1 MASTSPPVASVMAPA
16 PAVPSDMDLNS
27 PELWRLLAAQL
38 RVDSIRCTTAAG
50 SGHPTSSM
58 SAADLMAVLLAKYLR
73 YDWQNPKRPENDS
86 LIFSKGHACPL
97 LYSAYKAAGVVS
109 DEELLTLRQLGSRL
123 EGHPTPDIP
132 WIEAA
137 TGSLGQG
144 LPIGVGDAICGK
156 YLDKLPFKVWVIC
169 GDSEMAEGSMW
180 EAFAEASHY
189 ELDNLVAIIDVNK
202 LGQRGETMLG
212 HHMEIYKARAE
223 AFGWNALVIDG
234 HDINQIDGAFAS
246 AMQNNGKPTA
256 ILAKTDKGH
265 GATLTQGQPGW
276 HGKALSAEQ
285 AESAIKEIEGNA
297 GSQHLSISIKTHLP
311 ATAQPAAPTVGEA
324 PLPVYKI
331 GDKVASREAYGEAL
345 AAIGAKDGQVVVL
358 DAEVSNSTYSDKFKK
373 SHGERFFEMYI
384 AEQQM
389 LGTAV
394 GLQHRGKKVFCSTF
408 AAFFSRAYDQIRMG
422 AISQAN
428 LKLTGTHAGVSIGE
442 DGPSQMA
449 LEDIAMM
456 RAVCGSIVLYPSDAA
471 STAKLVEEMKDQK
484 GIIFL
489 RSTREKTPVL
499 YEDSEQFPIGGSK
512 TLRSSGNDSATIIAA
527 GITLYEALKAADQLK
542 AEGTDVRVIDLYSVK
557 PIDAQALSKAASE
570 TRHLIVVE
578 DHWKEGGLGDAV
590 LASLA
595 QSQEEGKLSGEAA
608 KFTHLCVQKMPRSG
622 KPMELL
628 EDNGIAADNI
638 VAAVKA

>member
-1 MASTSPPVASVMAPA
+1 MASTTPPAPAAMTPA
-16 PAVPSDMDLNS
+16 PAVPTNLDVNS
-27 PELWRLLAAQL
+27 SELWRVLAAQL
-38 RVDSIRCTTAAG
+38 RIDSIRCTSAAG

-58 SAADLMAVLLAKYLR
+58 SAADIMAVLLAKYLR
-73 YDWQNPKRPENDS
+73 YDWQSPKRPENDS
-86 LIFSKGHACPL
+86 LIFSKGHACPV
-97 LYSAYKAAGVVS
+97 LYAAYKAAGVVS

-132 WIEAA
+132 WVEAA

-180 EAFAEASHY
+180 EAMATASFY
-189 ELDNLVAIIDVNK
+189 ELDNLIAIIDVNK

-212 HHMEIYKARAE
+212 HDMKTYKARVE

-234 HDINQIDGAFAS
+234 HDVDAIDQAFAS
-246 AMQNNGKPTA
+246 AMNGNGKPTC
-256 ILAKTDKGH
+256 ILARTNKGH
-265 GATLTQGQPGW
+265 GASLTEGMNDW
-276 HGKALSAEQ
+276 HGKALKAEQ
-285 AESAIKEIEGNA
+285 AQAAIEEITAKVG
-297 GSQHLSISIKTHLP
+297 GTQPSFTIPTLSPDS
-311 ATAQPAAPTVGEA
+311 AQPAAPSTVEA
-324 PLPVYKI
+324 PVPSYKV
-331 GDKVASREAYGEAL
+331 GDKVASRVAYGDTL
-345 AAIGAKDGQVVVL
+345 AAIGAADGQVVVL
-358 DAEVSNSTYSDKFKK
+358 DAEVGNSTYSEKFGKA
-373 SHGERFFEMYI
+373 HDERFFQMYI

-394 GLQHRGKKVFCSTF
+394 GLQWRGKKVFCSTF
-408 AAFFSRAYDQIRMG
+408 SAFFTRAFDQIRMG

-456 RAVCGSIVLYPSDAA
+456 RAVWGSTVLYPSDAT
-471 STAKLVEEMKDQK
+471 STAKLTVAMKDLK
-484 GIIFL
+484 GISFL
-489 RSTREKTPVL
+489 RSTREATPVL
-499 YEDSEQFPIGGSK
+499 YEASEEFPIGGSK
-512 TLRSSGNDSATIIAA
+512 TLRSSDNDTATIIAA
-527 GITLYEALKAADQLK
+527 GITLHEALKAADELAQ
-542 AEGTDVRVIDLYSVK
+542 AGTNVRVIDLYSVK
-557 PIDAQALSKAASE
+557 PIDDEAIEKAARE
-570 TRHLIVVE
+570 TRHLVVVE
-578 DHWKEGGLGDAV
+578 DHWAEGGLGDAV

-595 QSQEEGKLSGEAA
+595 RSQSQGELSGQAS

-628 EDNGIAADNI
+628 EDNGISAKDI
-638 VAAVKA
+638 VAALKS

>member
-1 MASTSPPVASVMAPA
+1 MTAA

-27 PELWRLLAAQL
+27 SETWRILAAQL
-38 RVDSIRCTTAAG
+38 RIDSIRCTSAAG

-58 SAADLMAVLLAKYLR
+58 SAADLMAVLISKYLR
-73 YDWQNPKRPENDS
+73 YDWANPKRPENDS
-86 LIFSKGHACPL
+86 LIFSKGHACPV
-97 LYSAYKAAGVVS
+97 LYAAYKACGVVS

-132 WIEAA
+132 WVEAA

-180 EAFAEASHY
+180 EAMATASHY

-212 HHMEIYKARAE
+212 HDMETYRKRID

-234 HDINQIDGAFAS
+234 HDLNAIDGAMQS
-246 AMQNNGKPTA
+246 AMQSNGKPTC
-256 ILAKTDKGH
+256 IIAKTNKGH
-265 GATLTQGQPGW
+265 GASLTEGMNDW
-276 HGKALSAEQ
+276 HGKALKAEQ
-285 AESAIKEIEGNA
+285 AQAAIEEITSKVG
-297 GSQHLSISIKTHLP
+297 GTQPSFSIKTHVP
-311 ATAQPAAPTVGEA
+311 ETAQAATPTTGEGTA
-324 PLPVYKI
+324 PVYKV
-331 GDKVASREAYGEAL
+331 GDKIASRAAYGEAL
-345 AAIGAKDGQVVVL
+345 AAIGAVDGQVVVL
-358 DAEVSNSTYSDKFKK
+358 DAEVSNSTYADKFKK

-394 GLQHRGKKVFCSTF
+394 GLQWRGKKVFCSTF
-408 AAFFSRAYDQIRMG
+408 AAFFTRAFDQIRMG

-428 LKLTGTHAGVSIGE
+428 LKLVGTHAGVSIGE

-449 LEDIAMM
+449 LEDLSMM
-456 RAVCGSIVLYPSDAA
+456 RAVCGSTVLYPSDAA
-471 STAKLVEEMKDQK
+471 STAKLVGEMKDLK
-484 GIIFL
+484 GISFL
-489 RSTREKTPVL
+489 RSTREATPVI

-512 TLRSSGNDSATIIAA
+512 TLRTSDNDSATIIAA
-527 GITLYEALKAADQLK
+527 GITLHEALKAADELAQS
-542 AEGTDVRVIDLYSVK
+542 GTHVRVIDLYSVK
-557 PIDAQALSKAASE
+557 PIDDEAIEKAAKE

-595 QSQEEGKLSGEAA
+595 GSQANGELSGKAS
-608 KFTHLCVQKMPRSG
+608 KFTHLCVSKMPRSG

-628 EDNGIAADNI
+628 ADNGISAADI
-638 VAAVKA
+638 VAAVKAGA